1 MHIPIP
7 FCEELHR
14 VVMHPIPLH
23 PDEIE
28 AYREMLMFGEQHFP
42 GAKDAE
48 LVIRTD
54 AGGRFE
60 GKTWQE
66 HRKEGTALLGTGG
79 GPFDEHDFEDQE
91 RTPGECS
98 ATKMATYLGVRDRQD
113 LQRILNYILGNDT
126 LAKHDSLLDFA
137 EEVRC
142 DFEYP
147 MMNPKQVVWMRMC
160 ILNSYHRGQ
169 QKYWEAE
176 QQLAQATI
184 TRVQTGQ
191 REYAV
196 VTATVDNKEF
206 GRFARTH
213 VEVPHMVI
221 ILRNPKTGETF
232 ISPRKGFVEETHVDH
247 IARIVRLAENKYRG
261 RPSTLSV
268 FELAKEG
275 HTSETPEWYFVHG
288 NLHNRVTPSAIP
300 LDELTRLIAAV
311 LSRKF
316 GGA

>member
-1 MHIPIP
+1 MDIPVP
-7 FCEELHR
+7 FCKELKR
-14 VVMHPIPLH
+14 VVMHRIPLH

-42 GAKDAE
+42 GVKDAE

-60 GKTWQE
+60 DKTWQE
-66 HRKEGTALLGTGG
+66 HQKEGTALLGTGG
-79 GPFDEHDFEDQE
+79 GPFDEHAFEDQE
-91 RTPGECS
+91 RTPGECC
-98 ATKMATYLGVRDRQD
+98 ATKMATYLGVRDQPG

-147 MMNPKQVVWMRMC
+147 MMSPKQVVWMRMC

-169 QKYWEAE
+169 EKYWEAKDE
-176 QQLAQATI
+176 LAQATI
-184 TRVQTGQ
+184 TRVTGQ
-191 REYAV
+191 REYAIV
-196 VTATVDNKEF
+196 VALTDNKEF

-213 VEVPHMVI
+213 IDVPATVI

-232 ISPRKGFVEETHVDH
+232 ISPRKGYIEDTHVDH

-261 RPSTLSV
+261 RPSTLDV

-275 HTSETPEWYFVHG
+275 ATTETPEWYFIHD
-288 NLHNRVTPSAIP
+288 NMHNREEPSAIP
-300 LDELTRLIAAV
+300 LDELTRLTAAV
-311 LSRKF
+311 LSRKL